1 MDENLAMALGWGVA
15 AIAFFSYLGV
25 RAWVN
30 AQRREREAYYRSEAI
45 KKIAEMREAP
55 PEQVLSALHEA
66 LKPAPESPSPM
77 GAFMTPAQAREFYK
91 GETLKRIAEMKGSDA
106 EGVLAV
112 MREDERRS
120 ARRTREGLKLG
131 GLICAAVG
139 VGVVVFLH
147 ALLPDVPVYLAG
159 LIPLLVG
166 AALLAYAFVFAPS
179 E

>member
-1 MDENLAMALGWGVA
+1 
-15 AIAFFSYLGV
+15 
-25 RAWVN
+25 
-30 AQRREREAYYRSEAI
+30 
-45 KKIAEMREAP
+45 
-55 PEQVLSALHEA
+55 
-66 LKPAPESPSPM
+66 
-77 GAFMTPAQAREFYK
+77 MTPAQAREFYK

-139 VGVVVFLH
+139 VGVVVFLQ
-147 ALLPDVPVYLAG
+147 ALVPDVPVYLAG